1 MYGNTIKE
9 LWLKLKISLVLA
21 VVGTVVM
28 VVSNAVNGTFGI
40 ANIGDLLEQLGLIV
54 ISPILMTIAIY
65 GLILNYR
72 KVFKGIVSPIPIVS
86 MIVEYVKGFFMS
98 IKAFVYLIKNR
109 ENNDGQ

>member
-40 ANIGDLLEQLGLIV
+40 
-54 ISPILMTIAIY
+54 
-65 GLILNYR
+65 R
-72 KVFKGIVSPIPIVS
+72 
-86 MIVEYVKGFFMS
+86 
-98 IKAFVYLIKNR
+98 
-109 ENNDGQ
+109 